1 MNVSKIM
8 RINNVVVKIFKIK
21 LEKKMRMIIRSL
33 MMMMSPPPVLIRMRQ
48 IKLSDV
54 EARGPIELFLPISY
68 SIVRYF
74 IHSLKLALE
83 QR

>member
-54 EARGPIELFLPISY
+54 EA
-68 SIVRYF
+68 
-74 IHSLKLALE
+74 
-83 QR
+83 